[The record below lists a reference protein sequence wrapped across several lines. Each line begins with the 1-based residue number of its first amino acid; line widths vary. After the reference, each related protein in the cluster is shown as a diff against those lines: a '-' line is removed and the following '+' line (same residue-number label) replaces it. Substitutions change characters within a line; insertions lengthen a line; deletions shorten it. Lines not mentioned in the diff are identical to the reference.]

1 LAYSQKEKLIMSV
14 AAVETTES
22 VFGLHFRSEP
32 PQHIGGVTMDAYLS
46 FNKRSGEVGRSFG
59 TLAGHINLTQ
69 GGLEKP
75 DVGDFIVKGS
85 FADFTITPPEAVSIY
100 FESVPGLLG
109 AQVIHGHILLVN
121 GWERGTTTFFYTAA
135 GGHPLITVANAKIS
149 VVFLQP

>member
-1 LAYSQKEKLIMSV
+1 MSES
-14 AAVETTES
+14 AVKTTER

-32 PQHIGGVTMDAYLS
+32 TNHIGGVTMDAYLS
-46 FNKRSGEVGRSFG
+46 FNTSSEGADRSFG
-59 TLAGHINLTQ
+59 TVAGHINLTQ

-85 FADFTITPPEAVSIY
+85 FSDFKITPPEAVSIY

-121 GWERGTTTFFYTAA
+121 GWERGTTTFIYTAA
-135 GGHPLITVANAKIS
+135 GGHPLITVANSKIS
-149 VVFLQP
+149 VVLLQP